1 MSDLAARYQEL
12 PVSDVLAP
20 LRAALAE
27 APSAVLAAP
36 PGAGKTTLVPL
47 VLAEEPWLSG
57 KIILI
62 EPRRLAARAAAR
74 RMAAMLCEE
83 VGGTVGYRMRLDTKV
98 SARTRIEVVTEG
110 VFTRMALSSPDLE
123 GIDCVIF
130 DEFHERALE
139 ADFGLALALDI
150 QSGLR
155 EDLRILV
162 MSATLDTSRVAA
174 LMDDCPV
181 IESLGR
187 SHPVEIRHLDRSPGE
202 RIEAAMTSAIESVHR
217 TETGSILAFLPGQG
231 EIRQVASRLEGR
243 LGPLTDIQPLYG
255 GLTSQE
261 QDAAIKPAPEG
272 RRKVVLAT
280 PVAESSITID
290 GVRIVIDSGLVRQ
303 PVYEPSTGITRL
315 ETIRASQ
322 ASADQRAGRAGRT
335 APGIAVRLWRAEQ
348 TKALPAFST
357 PQVLASDLSA
367 MVLDCLAWG
376 VRDPRDLRFID
387 QPPEAAIAEAR
398 VLLESLGAIDADGGL
413 TERGKRMRALA
424 LPPRLAAMVIS
435 GQEEGHGHA
444 AAELAVL
451 LTEQGLGGQ
460 DADLEVRLSR
470 FRGDR
475 SPRGTAARAL
485 AARLAGGK
493 ASAADPC
500 PASALLVHAFP
511 DRIAR
516 QRGARGKFVLA
527 NGRGAM
533 IDETDR
539 LAGSDF
545 LVIADMSGKAQ
556 AARIL
561 AAAELSGEALDEVL
575 DSRTVQS
582 EECVFDPQSGSVR
595 ARRISRL
602 GAITLSET
610 PLPKPDA
617 AAAMAV
623 LCGAIRKL
631 GFKALPFSAP
641 GLQLRDRIGFLNRS
655 LGAPWPDVSDE
666 ALLEGLETWFA
677 PYQPGVLSLKSID
690 RDGLNE
696 GLLSLCGPGARKELD
711 RLAPTHY
718 EAPTGSRLPIRYD
731 EDSPV
736 VAIRVQELFGETRH
750 PAIAGGRLP
759 LTLELLSPAHRPIQ
773 TTRDLPGFW
782 RGSWADVRA
791 DMRGR
796 YPRHPW
802 PENPAE
808 AAPTHRAKPRGT

>member
-1 MSDLAARYQEL
+1 VSDLADRYQDL
-12 PVSDVLAP
+12 PVSDVLVP
-20 LRAALAE
+20 LRAALADT
-27 APSAVLAAP
+27 PNAVLAAP

-47 VLAEEPWLSG
+47 VLAQEPWLKG

-74 RMAAMLCEE
+74 RMAAMLGEE

-98 SARTRIEVVTEG
+98 SAKTRIEVVTEG
-110 VFTRMALSSPDLE
+110 VFTRMALSSPDLA

-174 LMDDCPV
+174 LLDDCPV
-181 IESLGR
+181 IQSLGR
-187 SHPVEIRHLDRSPGE
+187 SFPVDIRHLDRPAGE
-202 RIEAAMTSAIESVHR
+202 RIEASVTSAIEAIHCGES
-217 TETGSILAFLPGQG
+217 GSILAFLPGQG

-255 GLTSQE
+255 GLSSQE

-376 VRDPRDLRFID
+376 VKDPRGLRFID
-387 QPPEAAIAEAR
+387 PPPEAAITEAR
-398 VLLESLGAIDADGGL
+398 VLLEGLGAIDGDGSL

-424 LPPRLAAMVIS
+424 LPPRLAAMVVS
-435 GQEEGHGHA
+435 GQEDGHGYA
-444 AAELAVL
+444 ASELAVL

-500 PASALLVHAFP
+500 PAAALLVHAFP

-575 DSRTVQS
+575 ESRTVQS

-602 GAITLSET
+602 GAITLAET
-610 PLPKPDA
+610 PLPKPDD

-631 GFKALPFSAP
+631 GFKALPFSAA
-641 GLQLRDRIGFLNRS
+641 GLQLRDRIGFLYRS

-677 PYQPGVLSLKSID
+677 PYQPGVMSLKAID

-711 RLAPTHY
+711 RMAPTHY